1 MEIMDYIYS
10 EKDKGNIIGIAS
22 LDLSK
27 AFDSINHSHLIE
39 KMKKIGLN
47 TNSLEWIS
55 SYLENRKQKTKF
67 SKYTSQEEKVTSGVP
82 QGSILGPI
90 LFICFVNDMAELFND
105 CKVCS
110 YADDTQIIVSERNSK
125 QVKAKLEE
133 LIKRAQK
140 WYTNNSLQNNAGK
153 TETLIIGRKNKAEK
167 IYIEVTENGKSK
179 KLEPQE
185 NIKILGMHID
195 ENLNWNEH
203 IQKLR
208 NKVTNSIRNLNRI
221 NHLIPLKHRMLL
233 YNSLVASHYNYV
245 DTVWSGLS
253 KQNEKRLQLTQN
265 FAARSMLGLKKHTS
279 ATDALQT
286 LKLLPLKEKRHV
298 HEAVYIHKAFHN
310 KLPLHIS
317 EHYTDFKSKQQL
329 RSASNLTLNIPK
341 HKTQQYQNSPLYRT
355 ITSWNN
361 TPTNLR
367 FTETTNTFKKKLQTH
382 LLKP

>member
-1 MEIMDYIYS
+1 MIKAIHKKDSIEEVSNYRPLSILPIVSKVFERAATDQLVNYLEEKNILNKTQHAYRKKHSTQTCLMEIMDYIYS

-167 IYIEVTENGKSK
+167 IYIEVTENLK
-179 KLEPQE
+179 
-185 NIKILGMHID
+185 
-195 ENLNWNEH
+195 NWS
-203 IQKLR
+203 LR
-208 NKVTNSIRNLNRI
+208 K
-221 NHLIPLKHRMLL
+221 PLK
-233 YNSLVASHYNYV
+233 Y
-245 DTVWSGLS
+245 
-253 KQNEKRLQLTQN
+253 
-265 FAARSMLGLKKHTS
+265 
-279 ATDALQT
+279 
-286 LKLLPLKEKRHV
+286 
-298 HEAVYIHKAFHN
+298 
-310 KLPLHIS
+310 
-317 EHYTDFKSKQQL
+317 
-329 RSASNLTLNIPK
+329 
-341 HKTQQYQNSPLYRT
+341 
-355 ITSWNN
+355 
-361 TPTNLR
+361 
-367 FTETTNTFKKKLQTH
+367 
-382 LLKP
+382 